1 MMSARL
7 QRKGNNMSRLIGPD
21 FVALQVRDLDA
32 AKEFYVDTLGL
43 VAQPQSPP
51 GAVVFDT
58 APIPF
63 AIREPLV
70 DLDEGSK
77 LGWGMS
83 LWMSCDDTE
92 GLHQRL
98 VDAGVTIT
106 SDPSDGPFGR
116 QFAFQ
121 DLDGYPITVHQTS

>member
-1 MMSARL
+1 MP
-7 QRKGNNMSRLIGPD
+7 RLIGPD
-21 FVALQVRDLDA
+21 FIALQVRDLDA
-32 AKEFYVDTLGL
+32 SKAFYVDTLRL

-58 APIPF
+58 SPVPF

-70 DLDEGSK
+70 DLDDVSQ

-83 LWMSCDDTE
+83 LWMSCADTE
-92 GLHQRL
+92 GAHQRL

-116 QFAFQ
+116 QFALR
-121 DLDGYPITVHQTS
+121 DLDGYPITVHQAS